1 MARWRWVMGPKG
13 GAGAAAADAARRT
26 VYGELERHMAAV
38 RPPALL
44 TAPHLLQQPS
54 PDAIR

>member
-1 MARWRWVMGPKG
+1 MGPKG